1 MIRKI
6 TTHPESSIRFTPNC
20 KKITQ
25 QLNEYR
31 RANGEVS
38 LKEMARIF
46 GLRERNCAAYY
57 YGTHYFMGG
66 PGNCRSWQQMRR
78 GACVDLWGSLRYLVG
93 GELVTLTL
101 SHYLTPRSAARPP
114 ARLAQA
120 TLRFS
125 SAVLYHRELPNPG
138 ICAIIM
144 AWKQKHF
151 SPLLKPCKIFRILCL
166 TLWHPQ
172 RWQLIGSAIAL
183 MFLLPMMW

>member
-1 MIRKI
+1 MDEFTFDTDIFAEINDSQAEIFDVIEEEKFDVEKYINGETDYWYQLRNFSSSITFSMLRKI

-78 GACVDLWGSLRYLVG
+78 GACVDIWGSLRYLVG

-101 SHYLTPRSAARPP
+101 SH
-114 ARLAQA
+114 
-120 TLRFS
+120 
-125 SAVLYHRELPNPG
+125 
-138 ICAIIM
+138 
-144 AWKQKHF
+144 
-151 SPLLKPCKIFRILCL
+151 
-166 TLWHPQ
+166 
-172 RWQLIGSAIAL
+172 
-183 MFLLPMMW
+183 